1 MRCGECIKKTCA
13 QHQEPLGQA
22 GSKPGTRHIS
32 ITIPCLCWGSCWG
45 HRGGL
50 RCTCKE
56 VAVAG
61 QELPVPTACPGSCPC
76 PRLVLLIG
84 SSSALLLLGKPRP
97 FPCDLIASVS

>member
-1 MRCGECIKKTCA
+1 MWRV
-13 QHQEPLGQA
+13 HQENVCTAPGAARA
-22 GSKPGTRHIS
+22 GGEQTGHPPHLHHH
-32 ITIPCLCWGSCWG
+32 PLCWGSCWG

-97 FPCDLIASVS
+97 FPCDLS